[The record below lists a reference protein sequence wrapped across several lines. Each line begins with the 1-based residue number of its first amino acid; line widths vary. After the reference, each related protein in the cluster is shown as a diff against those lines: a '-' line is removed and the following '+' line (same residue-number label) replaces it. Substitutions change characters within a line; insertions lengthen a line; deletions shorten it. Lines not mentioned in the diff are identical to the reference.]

1 MNEKLSITVILYL
14 LFSITNSFSCH
25 RCQTVSVQELSTKE
39 AQHYRSYVDRCVDF
53 DGTAACM
60 ENLRKGFCYQSEIAM
75 KAKCNDTCD
84 LCRFRESGDLQPYD
98 EKYWISQTDFSE
110 NFETVNVS
118 LVAVE
123 TSSYSPERETDNIID
138 ANFTSY
144 FETEYVSE
152 PYIVVN
158 LGSTY
163 FVFNVYVINRWGEGI
178 IRRNLLSLDNAQV
191 STILIPPIDSS
202 TTGNSTLCGEIRGI
216 NPGFSLDEQ
225 TYKIVC
231 SLRPIS
237 THVKLFRVDYN
248 KLEISEIQVSAIASN
263 DQCGKDV
270 VSECDPLL
278 GNDQC
283 FKLELSGIWHGK
295 RIVYTRRGCYYPSL
309 RNDTNCPNLMS
320 RLNKRWAHMK
330 SHYKIEG
337 AYDPNSFALTECDQY
352 LCDNERCNRADKP
365 LAMESYLIV
374 ILTLVFHCFLMPDRV

>member
-1 MNEKLSITVILYL
+1 MNGKLIITVIFCL
-14 LFSITNSFSCH
+14 LFSVTISFSCH
-25 RCQTVSVQELSTKE
+25 RCLTVSVHELSTKE

-60 ENLRKGFCYQSEIAM
+60 ENLRKGLCYQTESAM
-75 KAKCNDTCD
+75 KSRCNDTCD
-84 LCRFRESGDLQPYD
+84 LCRFKESGDLQPYD

-123 TSSYSPERETDNIID
+123 TSSYSIELETDNIID

-163 FVFNVYVINRWGEGI
+163 FVFDVYVVNRWGEGI
-178 IRRNLLSLDNAQV
+178 IRRNLLSIDNAQV
-191 STILIPPIDSS
+191 SAILIPPVDSS
-202 TTGNSTLCGEIRGI
+202 TTGNSTFCGEIRGI

-225 TYKIVC
+225 TYKIPC

-248 KLEISEIQVSAIASN
+248 KLEISEIQVSAIASK

-283 FKLELSGIWHGK
+283 FKSELSGIWHGK
-295 RIVYTRRGCYYPSL
+295 RIVYSRRGCYYPSL
-309 RNDTNCPNLMS
+309 RNDTNCPNLM
-320 RLNKRWAHMK
+320 RGLNKRWAHMK

-352 LCDNERCNRADKP
+352 LCDNERCNKADKP
-365 LAMESYLIV
+365 LAMKSYLIV
-374 ILTLVFHCFLMPDRV
+374 LLTLMFHCLMMRDRV